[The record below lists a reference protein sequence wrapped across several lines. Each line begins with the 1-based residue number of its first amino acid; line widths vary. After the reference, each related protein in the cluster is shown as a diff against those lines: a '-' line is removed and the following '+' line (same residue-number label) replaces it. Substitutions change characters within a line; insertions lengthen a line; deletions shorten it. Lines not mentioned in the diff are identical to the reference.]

1 VAAVALVAVDAARF
15 NTCELFEV
23 GDDGTERVAV
33 IGIAVQGL
41 GMQYEL
47 PAFGRGGRRG
57 NRDFAA
63 KFVRC
68 PGLAFAD
75 ALHLG
80 GVQRVDLGTALTL
93 LLMANPVCEIEQ
105 RTKASSSAGS
115 PSILRLMS
123 RMMRP
128 SRVSRNLSSRR
139 ARLN

>member
-1 VAAVALVAVDAARF
+1 MRRAATPVSFSRSAM
-15 NTCELFEV
+15 T
-23 GDDGTERVAV
+23 GERVAV

-41 GMQYEL
+41 GMQHEL

-63 KFVRC
+63 KLVRC

-93 LLMANPVCEIEQ
+93 LLMANPVGEIEQ